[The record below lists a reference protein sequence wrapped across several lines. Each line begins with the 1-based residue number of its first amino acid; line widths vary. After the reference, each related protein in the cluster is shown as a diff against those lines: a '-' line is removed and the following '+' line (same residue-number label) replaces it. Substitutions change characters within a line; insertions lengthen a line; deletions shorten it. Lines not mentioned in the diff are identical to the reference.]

1 MSKIIMMVKYRLNK
15 SERQNLV
22 AALSDLRSLRVTQA
36 ESPKVKAALYDLGY
50 MVEKAGCTVYPVTY
64 N

>member
-1 MSKIIMMVKYRLNK
+1 MSKIIWMLRLNK
-15 SERQNLV
+15 AERENFRN
-22 AALSDLRSLRVTQA
+22 AIADLKAFKVTQA